1 MEIFLIQLTIII
13 IMNIYSYFT
22 DGAATMVKENGKYLR
37 KEGGWAFILLIN
49 GEKDSNQSGGCRL
62 TTNNEMELYAIYAA
76 MRDFLD
82 KSSPGDKIEIYTDSG
97 YSIGIYTQ
105 RDKNWVKRGWRKADG
120 KTIENLR
127 IVKTTWNTMEK
138 IEDNDCVILFVKVKG
153 HSNNVLNNEADELAV
168 KAKNTAKRTGETIG
182 YGGKPDDLLGT
193 K

>member
-105 RDKNWVKRGWRKADG
+105 WAKNWVKRGWRKSDG
-120 KTIENLR
+120 KTIENLQ
-127 IVKTTWNTMEK
+127 IVKTTWNMMKK
-138 IEDNDCVILFVKVKG
+138 IEDNGCEILFVKVKG